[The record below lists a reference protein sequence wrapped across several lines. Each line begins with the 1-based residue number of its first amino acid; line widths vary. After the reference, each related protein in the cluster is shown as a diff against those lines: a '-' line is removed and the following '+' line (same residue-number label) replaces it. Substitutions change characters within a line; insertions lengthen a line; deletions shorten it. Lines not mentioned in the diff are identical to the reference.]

1 MGNDPAPTVAL
12 FARYPTPG
20 LAKTRLIPAIG
31 ADRAAAIHRTL
42 VERTIATVRE
52 AGLAITVWTTGAEAQ
67 QFTDWLGP
75 DTALA
80 EQGEGDLGARLAR
93 VPAPAI
99 LLGADIPGLAA
110 THLRDAADALQ
121 ANALTIGPAND
132 GGYYLLGF
140 NAPVPW
146 LLNDMEWGIETVFGE
161 TMKRINAR
169 GLSCAMLD
177 PLDDLDR
184 PEDLA
189 RWPGLRA

>member
-1 MGNDPAPTVAL
+1 MVAL

-31 ADRAAAIHRTL
+31 AERAAAIHRTL

-52 AGLAITVWTTGAEAQ
+52 ADLAITVWTTGAERG
-67 QFTDWLGP
+67 QFAHWLGS
-75 DTALA
+75 DIALA
-80 EQGEGDLGARLAR
+80 EQGDGDLGARLAR

-99 LLGADIPGLAA
+99 LLGADVPGLTAV
-110 THLRDAADALQ
+110 HLRAAVEALKTS
-121 ANALTIGPAND
+121 ALTIGPAHD

-140 NAPVPW
+140 TAPTPW
-146 LLNDMEWGIETVFGE
+146 LFSDMEWGTESVFAK

-169 GLSCAMLD
+169 DLSCAVLE

-184 PEDLA
+184 PEDLP
-189 RWPGLRA
+189 RWPDLMS